1 MVKVALKISFIYF
14 LISLIWITLSDR
26 VATNLYESA
35 LVSKD
40 TFYMIQSFKG
50 YFFVGISSLL
60 MFFLIQVQTKNVEQ
74 VKNDFIRLFDE
85 NPNPMWIYDL
95 DNYNILHVN
104 NAAVA
109 TYLYSIEEFKKLT
122 IFDLRPSS
130 EHEKLKK
137 NLEESKKSN
146 QNYNTSHTWLHKK
159 KNGQSFYVNVY
170 SHKTIYEQTTCRIV
184 TAIDIDFAFRA
195 ELDLLNIN
203 RALKSSTHLCIT
215 DLDGI
220 ILEVNEIFAV
230 TCGYSVKELLGNST
244 SIVSSNY
251 HSAEH
256 WNNFWKTLK
265 SGQVWRGEVCNKK
278 KDGSIYWYGTVVTP
292 ILNQFGT
299 IYKYMSISRDIT
311 QKKQLEASKHKT
323 TEQLKEYAYITSHDI
338 RGPLTRLL
346 ALTDFYELSDENEID
361 FVLTNIK
368 KTSLELDEIIRQMND
383 KVENDLA
390 I

>member
-1 MVKVALKISFIYF
+1 MVKVALKTSIIYF
-14 LISLIWITLSDR
+14 IISLIWITLSDK
-26 VATNLYESA
+26 VVTNLYESS

-40 TFYMIQSFKG
+40 AFYMIQSLKG
-50 YFFVGISSLL
+50 YFFVGITSMLIFLL
-60 MFFLIQVQTKNVEQ
+60 VHVQIKNIEQ

-95 DNYNILHVN
+95 TTFKILHVN
-104 NAAVA
+104 NAAIS
-109 TYLYSIEEFKKLT
+109 TYLFSKEEFKELT

-130 EHEKLKK
+130 EHQKLKN
-137 NLEESKKSN
+137 NLEESQKSN
-146 QNYNTSHTWLHKK
+146 DNYNSSYTWLHKK
-159 KNGQSFYVNVY
+159 KNGDTFYVNVY
-170 SHKTIYEQTTCRIV
+170 SHKTVYEQTECRIV

-215 DLDGI
+215 DLEGI
-220 ILEVNEIFAV
+220 ILDVNDIFAD
-230 TCGYSVKELLGNST
+230 TSGYSVKELLGSST

-256 WNNFWKTLK
+256 WSNFWDTLK
-265 SGQVWRGEVCNKK
+265 SGQVWRGEVCNMR

-323 TEQLKEYAYITSHDI
+323 TEQLKEYAYLTSHDI

-346 ALTDFYELSDENEID
+346 ALTDFYELSDESEID